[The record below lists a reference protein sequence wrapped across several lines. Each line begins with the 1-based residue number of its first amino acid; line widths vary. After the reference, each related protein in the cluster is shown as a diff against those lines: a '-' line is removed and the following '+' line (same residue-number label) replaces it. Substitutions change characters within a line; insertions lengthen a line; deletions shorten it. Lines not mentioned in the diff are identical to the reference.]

1 MGSRPGCSDSLPES
15 LLPSRAATPTLA
27 VRRFDRGSGHVGLG
41 YAVCPVGTAWVGKR
55 FWRSELRASSSCP
68 IRCVISSKWAIPPP
82 IWPTREAPSAASSS
96 DAPGGGE
103 NAMISESIEPS
114 GTSMP
119 SLKYALIARAV
130 CSPDNLRHR
139 TRSSRCAARR
149 FRVSRSRSRKL
160 VGQAFDNASRCG
172 VTSCWQ
178 KLLTSSNRRSTKSRW
193 DRASLA
199 AVNSRCSSTWCSP
212 KSRGVERIGTFAYR
226 STCLIVPQQNAS
238 ASPSVPSSVR
248 RSLAPRG
255 AAPVRSSGWPIEQM
269 RWLPLGG
276 EPGQLLSLRPFP
288 PRVRADQLSLFG
300 ILSVAPY

>member
-1 MGSRPGCSDSLPES
+1 MPDASSWRTNRQLRETEDWKQQARAALKLTPSLSHPDSCLSMMTGFENPRETWNPLMGSRPGCSDSLPES

-27 VRRFDRGSGHVGLG
+27 VRRLDRGSGHVGLG

-68 IRCVISSKWAIPPP
+68 IRCVISPKWAIPPP

-96 DAPGGGE
+96 DATGGGE

-130 CSPDNLRHR
+130 CSPVNLRYR

-178 KLLTSSNRRSTKSRW
+178 KLLTSSNRRSTKPESTEGHRW
-193 DRASLA
+193 TA
-199 AVNSRCSSTWCSP
+199 
-212 KSRGVERIGTFAYR
+212 
-226 STCLIVPQQNAS
+226 
-238 ASPSVPSSVR
+238 
-248 RSLAPRG
+248 
-255 AAPVRSSGWPIEQM
+255 
-269 RWLPLGG
+269 
-276 EPGQLLSLRPFP
+276 
-288 PRVRADQLSLFG
+288 
-300 ILSVAPY
+300 